1 MSKVNKENEEGPRQ
15 HPIPEMLN
23 PLKGIGWAKHAFV
36 LSFYWIL
43 ILDEENPQSFLK
55 AIRRTI

>member
-1 MSKVNKENEEGPRQ
+1 MSEYYLKGENQGK
-15 HPIPEMLN
+15 HPLPEMLN
-23 PLKGIGWAKHAFV
+23 PLEGIGWVKHAFV

-43 ILDEENPQSFLK
+43 ILDENSSDCYYK